1 MTNAQELPSHQ
12 LTSHAFLVTA
22 ACLKLSEESSVSTI
36 WANQLPQD
44 SGDGV
49 YAIIWAGPVVQP
61 IKTTL

>member
-1 MTNAQELPSHQ
+1 MTDVQELPSHR
-12 LTSHAFLVTA
+12 LTSHAFLVTV

-36 WANQLPQD
+36 WAKQLPQD

-49 YAIIWAGPVVQP
+49 YAIIWTGPEVQP